1 MDGFITKEEV
11 IARLRRVKEMG
22 WVPGVRGLSPKN
34 DGDVGNTLEKLLEIE
49 ENNLPIA
56 NTGEWELKAKRRRST
71 SPITLFHKEPLPR
84 RRVVPRVLLPN
95 FGWEHDNAGTKYPA
109 DEKSFRQTLSAT
121 QHTDRGFR
129 VEVDD
134 EKSVRIVF
142 SLKEVSV
149 EKHGRWR
156 EGVIEK
162 TSGILSPEPYW
173 DTATLSEV
181 LHRKM
186 KNCIFVVADTRKEQ
200 GRNMFRYA
208 EIHVLSHI
216 SVSRF
221 LAATRAGNV
230 LIDFDARTRHNHGTK
245 FRARDMDTLA
255 GLYESAKLL

>member
-1 MDGFITKEEV
+1 MDGLITKEEV

-22 WVPGVRGLSPKN
+22 WVPGVRGLSSRN
-34 DGDVGNTLEKLLEIE
+34 DGDVGNTLEGLLEIE

-56 NTGEWELKAKRRRST
+56 NAGEWEMKAKRRRST
-71 SPITLFHKEPLPR
+71 SFITLFHKEPLPR
-84 RRVVPRVLLPN
+84 GKIVPHVLLPN
-95 FGWEHDNAGTKYPA
+95 FGWEHDNAGTKYPEN
-109 DEKSFRQTLSAT
+109 EKSFRHTIFAT
-121 QHTDRGFR
+121 RYTDRGFR

-173 DTATLSEV
+173 DTTTLSKV
-181 LHRKM
+181 LHLKM
-186 KNCIFVVADTRKEQ
+186 KNCFFVVADTRTEQ

-208 EIHVLSHI
+208 EIYVLSHV

-221 LAATRAGNV
+221 LGAIRAGDV
-230 LIDFDARTRHNHGTK
+230 VIDFDARTGHNHGTK
-245 FRARDMDTLA
+245 FRAKDMDTLA
-255 GLYESAKLL
+255 SPG